1 VRSERF
7 RRNLESLGRYQTYG
21 IAGFFGVPFALVNLQ
36 KGHEEF
42 LCPVIVIPRNVV
54 FEMPYKKGGVEKE
67 KAIHQ
72 VLHGVKDHILAPFVA
87 VEMVGFA
94 FGFDFLGKTF
104 LPEKYLKLKE
114 RAIKDH
120 TRTSLMVN
128 KLSEEEIEQITR
140 TYYFN
145 VIRSVL
151 QEHLGMQDVDDK
163 VVNRVYEACINDENT
178 LDENLK
184 KAVEILKN
192 KYKVDRGYA
201 ELFKERLKSVGFTKE
216 EQAFLISTA
225 LKSIGLTKDFA
236 PIVFVLG
243 HGSRSENNPYE
254 SALDCG
260 ACGGASGI
268 YNARAFCLWLT
279 TLR

>member
-1 VRSERF
+1 MIG
-7 RRNLESLGRYQTYG
+7 L
-21 IAGFFGVPFALVNLQ
+21 
-36 KGHEEF
+36 
-42 LCPVIVIPRNVV
+42 
-54 FEMPYKKGGVEKE
+54 
-67 KAIHQ
+67 
-72 VLHGVKDHILAPFVA
+72 
-87 VEMVGFA
+87 A

-114 RAIKDH
+114 RAIKDY

-140 TYYFN
+140 TYYFTF
-145 VIRSVL
+145 IRSVL
-151 QEHLGMQDVDDK
+151 QEHLGMQDIDDK
-163 VVNRVYEACINDENT
+163 VVSRVYEACINDENT

-184 KAVEILKN
+184 KAIEILKN
-192 KYKVDRGYA
+192 KHKVDRGYV

-216 EQAFLISTA
+216 EQAFLVSTA

-243 HGSRSENNPYE
+243 HGSRSENNTYE

-268 YNARAFCLWLT
+268 YNARAFCIMANDPEVRRYNGSKARIRDTIKYCVCTWHP
-279 TLR
+279 